1 MTEQE
6 ARKLIDE
13 ALNRYPELSPYA
25 IKIASDLIELGYE
38 NINKKKQSE
47 LARLLAISVTWW
59 YDFLHEIDKE
69 KIKKICHEIYPL
81 ATIKIAD
88 QWLER

>member
-47 LARLLAISVTWW
+47 LARLLAISVT
-59 YDFLHEIDKE
+59 
-69 KIKKICHEIYPL
+69 
-81 ATIKIAD
+81 
-88 QWLER
+88 